1 MLVAADAGC
10 TGSAFHRLRHS
21 VVRGLETA
29 SEPGGTR
36 WTGGGT
42 AELLRASRSAP
53 VYLEPFLQKTI
64 ASPQRGI
71 GRGDTSRKKW
81 VSKVPPTDSRFER
94 RRLLAWP
101 PFHAKPTAE
110 PAVAHTVFLP
120 GTLLRFPISANSASY
135 AGACWQNF

>member
-1 MLVAADAGC
+1 M
-10 TGSAFHRLRHS
+10 
-21 VVRGLETA
+21 VRGLETA

-53 VYLEPFLQKTI
+53 TYLEPFLQKTI

-120 GTLLRFPISANSASY
+120 GTLLRFTSSANSASY
-135 AGACWQNF
+135 AGACWRRC